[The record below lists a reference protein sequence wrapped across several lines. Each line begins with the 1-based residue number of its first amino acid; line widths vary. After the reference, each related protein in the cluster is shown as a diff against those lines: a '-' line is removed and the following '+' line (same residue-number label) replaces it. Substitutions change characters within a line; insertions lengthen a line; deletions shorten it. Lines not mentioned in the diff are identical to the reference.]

1 MALMDSPDFDK
12 AVVEIYRLLKKNG
25 DFFFSVSHP
34 CFMTRGFGW
43 VTDRQNN
50 QEKLTV
56 SGYYSKTQRVEHWQF
71 SQAPEEIKKQVEQ
84 FAIPVFPRTLA
95 EYINPIVSSGFI
107 LKKIVEP
114 RPSAADCREHPYLQK
129 WRDAGS
135 LFLHIYCVK
144 S

>member
-1 MALMDSPDFDK
+1 LAIFP
-12 AVVEIYRLLKKNG
+12 G
-25 DFFFSVSHP
+25 
-34 CFMTRGFGW
+34 
-43 VTDRQNN
+43 
-50 QEKLTV
+50 
-56 SGYYSKTQRVEHWQF
+56 SGRN
-71 SQAPEEIKKQVEQ
+71 KKQVEQ